1 MISQFIL
8 QKRTDMSANTL
19 EWNDYRVVL
28 AIHRMGG
35 LAPAARS
42 LGVNH
47 ATVFRQVNAMETRLG
62 ARLFD
67 RHRSGYG
74 LTAVGEVAL
83 SAAEAMEVQVLAA
96 ERRMAG
102 GDLNLTGTIRVT
114 APDDMVQRLLLPMF
128 ASFRERYAKIELEV
142 IVDNRFLNLSR
153 READVALRPT
163 ATAPEAMTGIN
174 IGPLNMTIYGTA
186 GLASRVASGQEI
198 GSLPW
203 VGWEDGAETLRFGGF
218 YRSRGLQPVFAYR
231 SNSLLAQ
238 VSAAEAGMGV
248 AILPCFAGDTSP
260 LLQRLEPVDPLFSTS
275 LWILTHPDL
284 KRAARIKAFIDFMSG
299 ALRKKRRLLAG
310 A

>member
-1 MISQFIL
+1 
-8 QKRTDMSANTL
+8 MSANTL
-19 EWNDYRVVL
+19 QWNDYRVVL
-28 AIHRMGG
+28 AIHRTGG

-42 LGVNH
+42 LAINH
-47 ATVFRQVNAMETRLG
+47 ATVFRQVNAMEARLG

-83 SAAEAMEVQVLAA
+83 AAAEAMEIQALAA

-128 ASFRERYAKIELEV
+128 VAFRERYPKIELEV

-153 READVALRPT
+153 READIALRPT
-163 ATAPEAMTGIN
+163 AAAPEAMTGIN
-174 IGPLNMTIYGTA
+174 IGPLNMTLYATA
-186 GLASRVASGQEI
+186 PLAALVASGQPV

-203 VGWEDGAETLRFGGF
+203 IGWEDGAETIRFGGF
-218 YRSRGLQPVFAYR
+218 YRNRGLQPVFAYR

-238 VSAAEAGMGV
+238 VSAAEAGLGV
-248 AILPCFAGDTSP
+248 AVLPCFAGDSSVV
-260 LLQRLEPVDPLFSTS
+260 LERLEPIDPQFATS

-284 KRAARIKAFIDFMSG
+284 RRAARIKAFIDFMSA

-310 A
+310 V